1 MKKTLLSLAFLSIFA
16 GSAVAQENENKDA
29 NEDILNNVLQQL
41 MTKQDKK
48 PQELIKDKQNNIK
61 RNPVVQNEVV
71 LKNEDKKKDAI
82 KESTVVPENENKL
95 TEIVEQPKMQL
106 VEESIMNDEVEKVLS
121 TGMIIEDINT
131 SERELNTADTP
142 EHVFLLNV
150 PIETKIRANIDL
162 ILPPYRD
169 KISYYEGNVTSGSP
183 FDYTSK
189 ATFCYLNLEKSGLWR
204 RFKSEEDKY
213 LKVVSNVSNKKV
225 YNYNIDDTSKEVIT
239 VYETVF
245 TFDNAH
251 IKNLVCETSEKELPL
266 TIGDLNQATGNLFN
280 FEITPML
287 DI

>member
-1 MKKTLLSLAFLSIFA
+1 MKKTLLSIAFLSIFA

-48 PQELIKDKQNNIK
+48 PEELIKNKQDNIK
-61 RNPVVQNEVV
+61 KNPVVQNEVV
-71 LKNEDKKKDAI
+71 LKNKNKDNTNKAP
-82 KESTVVPENENKL
+82 VVSENKNKL

-106 VEESIMNDEVEKVLS
+106 VEESIVNNEVEKVLS

-131 SERELNTADTP
+131 SERELNTEETP

-183 FDYTSK
+183 FEYTSK

-204 RFKSEEDKY
+204 RFKSEENKY

-225 YNYNIDDTSKEVIT
+225 YNYNIDDTSKEVVT

-245 TFDNAH
+245 TFDNPH

-266 TIGDLNQATGNLFN
+266 TIGDLNKATGNLFN

>member
-1 MKKTLLSLAFLSIFA
+1 MKKTLLSLAFFSIFA
-16 GSAVAQENENKDA
+16 GSAVAQDNENKDA

-48 PQELIKDKQNNIK
+48 PEELIKNKQENIK

-71 LKNEDKKKDAI
+71 LKNENKK
-82 KESTVVPENENKL
+82 PEELVEPKNKL

-106 VEESIMNDEVEKVLS
+106 VEESIVNNDVEKALS
-121 TGMIIEDINT
+121 TGIIIEDINT
-131 SERELNTADTP
+131 SERELNIENDTP

-150 PIETKIRANIDL
+150 PIETKIRANVDL

-189 ATFCYLNLEKSGLWR
+189 ATYCYLNLEKSGLWR
-204 RFKSEEDKY
+204 RFKAEEDKY
-213 LKVVSNVSNKKV
+213 LKVVSNVSNKKTYQ
-225 YNYNIDDTSKEVIT
+225 YNGDSSREVIT

-251 IKNLVCETSEKELPL
+251 IKNLVCESSEKELPL
-266 TIGDLNQATGNLFN
+266 TIKDLNKATGNLFS

>member
-16 GSAVAQENENKDA
+16 GSAVAQDNENKDA

-48 PQELIKDKQNNIK
+48 PEELIKNKQENIK

-71 LKNEDKKKDAI
+71 LKNENKNKKP
-82 KESTVVPENENKL
+82 KELVEPKNKL

-106 VEESIMNDEVEKVLS
+106 VEESIVSNEVEKALS
-121 TGMIIEDINT
+121 TGIIIEDINT
-131 SERELNTADTP
+131 SERELNIENDTP

-150 PIETKIRANIDL
+150 PIETKIRANVDF

-189 ATFCYLNLEKSGLWR
+189 ATYCYLNLEKSGLWR
-204 RFKSEEDKY
+204 RFKAEEDKY
-213 LKVVSNVSNKKV
+213 LKVVSNVSNKKTYQ
-225 YNYNIDDTSKEVIT
+225 YNGDSSREVIT

-251 IKNLVCETSEKELPL
+251 IKNLVCESSEKELPL
-266 TIGDLNQATGNLFN
+266 TIKDLNKATGNLFS

>member
-1 MKKTLLSLAFLSIFA
+1 MKKTLLSIAFLSIFA

-48 PQELIKDKQNNIK
+48 PEELIKNKQDNIK
-61 RNPVVQNEVV
+61 KNPVVQNEVV
-71 LKNEDKKKDAI
+71 LKNENKD
-82 KESTVVPENENKL
+82 STNKAPVVSENKNKL

-106 VEESIMNDEVEKVLS
+106 VEESIVNNEVEKVLS

-131 SERELNTADTP
+131 SERELNTEETP

-183 FDYTSK
+183 FEYTSK

-204 RFKSEEDKY
+204 RFKSEENKY

-225 YNYNIDDTSKEVIT
+225 YNYNIDDTSKEVVT

-245 TFDNAH
+245 TFDNPH

-266 TIGDLNQATGNLFN
+266 TIGDLNKATGNLFN

>member
-1 MKKTLLSLAFLSIFA
+1 MKKTLLSIAFLSIFA

-48 PQELIKDKQNNIK
+48 PEELIKNKQDNIK
-61 RNPVVQNEVV
+61 KNPVVQNEVV
-71 LKNEDKKKDAI
+71 LKNENKDNTNKAP
-82 KESTVVPENENKL
+82 VVSENKNKL

-106 VEESIMNDEVEKVLS
+106 VEESIINNEVDKVLS

-131 SERELNTADTP
+131 SERELNTEETP

-183 FDYTSK
+183 FEYTSK

-204 RFKSEEDKY
+204 RFKSDENKY
-213 LKVVSNVSNKKV
+213 LKLVSNVSNKKV

-245 TFDNAH
+245 TFDNPH

-266 TIGDLNQATGNLFN
+266 TIGDLNKATGNLFN